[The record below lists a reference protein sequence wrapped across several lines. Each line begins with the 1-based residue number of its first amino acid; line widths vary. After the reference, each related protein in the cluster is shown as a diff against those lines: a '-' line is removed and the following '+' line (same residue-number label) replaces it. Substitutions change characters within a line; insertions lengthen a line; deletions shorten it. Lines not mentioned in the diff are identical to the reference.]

1 MSNAEPPG
9 VVIIEPATG
18 TDVDDIVRIEE
29 ACFSAPWTRKMLE
42 AELVGNQFSSFLVA
56 KQVDQAPVGI
66 RIVGYVCFWVIFEE
80 LRIMNVAVTPSARR
94 QGIARRLIDR
104 ALEIGR
110 EKSATKGLL
119 EVRASNTAARR
130 LYGVLGFRE
139 VSVRARYY
147 TDPIEDAIL
156 MEMASV
162 QRKPGPSG
170 SVSVSSASSSASME
184 EVQPRSTLS
193 TGRCDMMTERA
204 IAEQLR
210 QSSTEFRELEESHH
224 RLDNEL
230 AELQKRHVLT
240 PAEELVKK
248 QLQKEKLV
256 KKDKMAELIRLYRQ
270 QDDHSTVH

>member
-1 MSNAEPPG
+1 M
-9 VVIIEPATG
+9 IEPATAA
-18 TDVDDIVRIEE
+18 DLEEIVRIEE

-42 AELVGNQFSSFLVA
+42 AELTGNQFSSFLVA
-56 KQVDQAPVGI
+56 KRMEKRPPGVQLA
-66 RIVGYVCFWVIFEE
+66 GYVCFWVVFEE
-80 LRIMNVAVTPSARR
+80 LRVMNVAVIPSARR
-94 QGIARRLIDR
+94 QGIARRLIER

-110 EKSATKGLL
+110 ENSTTKGLL
-119 EVRASNTAARR
+119 EVRASNDAARR
-130 LYGVLGFRE
+130 LYGRLGFRE
-139 VSVRARYY
+139 VSIRARYY
-147 TDPIEDAIL
+147 TNPIEDAIL
-156 MEMASV
+156 MEMKSV
-162 QRKPGPSG
+162 QQPVESAGSAPSV
-170 SVSVSSASSSASME
+170 VSE

-240 PAEELVKK
+240 PSEELVKK

-256 KKDKMAELIRLYRQ
+256 KKDKMAELIRLYKQ